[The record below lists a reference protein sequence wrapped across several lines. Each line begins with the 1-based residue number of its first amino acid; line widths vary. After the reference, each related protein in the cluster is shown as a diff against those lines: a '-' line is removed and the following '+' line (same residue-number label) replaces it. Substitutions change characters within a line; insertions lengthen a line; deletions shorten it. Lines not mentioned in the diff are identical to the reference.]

1 MDTVYKL
8 SSGTLAI
15 LTGDA
20 KYIGLFVRGMTGES
34 GEQTGMGTGQ
44 DLDDADGR
52 RHMSDVSQLK
62 DARSLARLLYGSRH

>member
-8 SSGTLAI
+8 SSGTPGI
-15 LTGDA
+15 LTGDP

-34 GEQTGMGTGQ
+34 GEQTGMDTGQ

-62 DARSLARLLYGSRH
+62 DAR